1 MPESAAALSPI
12 MSAYGRFPITVVK
25 GKGSY
30 VWDDAGTKYLDFT
43 AGIAVCALG
52 HAPDTVK
59 EALKAQLDTLWH
71 CSNLFHIAPQEKLAS
86 MLTEAAGMDQ
96 AFFGNSGA
104 EANEGAIKLARL
116 YNNLVKKKENGHIIT
131 FNHSFHGRTLATLA
145 ATAQE
150 KIQHGFGP
158 LVPGFEYLPYNDPA
172 SLAAIAADENCIAV
186 MLEMVQGEGGV
197 LPADPEWIAKLNAV
211 CKEKDLLIIID
222 EVQTGMGRTGTLFS
236 YEQYDIDPDIVTVAK
251 ALGSGIPIGVF
262 MAKKEVSRVLTP
274 GTHGSTF
281 GGNPIATTAGIAT
294 LETFKKLNVLSQCQ
308 VNAVYL
314 TDKLDQLK
322 NKYPQ
327 NIKEVRGKGLLIGVE
342 TFAPAI
348 DIVTQMRETEQ
359 VLLLTAGKNVL
370 RILPPLVTN
379 QEEINQFITA
389 LDRVLQSL

>member
-59 EALKAQLDTLWH
+59 EAVKAQLDTLWH

-131 FNHSFHGRTLATLA
+131 FNHSFHGRTLATLT

-172 SLAAIAADENCIAV
+172 SLAALAADENCIAV

-222 EVQTGMGRTGTLFS
+222 EVQTGIGRTGTLFS
-236 YEQYDIDPDIVTVAK
+236 YEQYDIDPDIVTAAK

-308 VNAVYL
+308 ANAAYL

-322 NKYPQ
+322 NKYPK

-342 TFAPAI
+342 TLAPAI
-348 DIVTQMRETEQ
+348 DIVNQMRETEQ